1 MANEFYEETSILNSI
16 KKRIGPS
23 ASYDYFNHDIVS
35 CINSAFT
42 TLHHLGVGEEPYHIT
57 SEAEEWDDFSTNKE
71 FVAWAKDYV
80 YLKTRLLFDPPSNS
94 FLLESIKDQIKE
106 LEWRINDVVD
116 FPIEDVH

>member
-1 MANEFYEETSILNSI
+1 MADEFYEETSILNSV

-35 CINSAFT
+35 AINSAFT
-42 TLHHLGVGEEPYHIT
+42 TLHHLGVGKEPFRIT
-57 SEAEEWDDFSTNKE
+57 SEEEEWDDFSTDKE

-80 YLKTRLLFDPPSNS
+80 YLKTRLLFDPPTNS

-116 FPIEDVH
+116 FPLDDVH